1 MLGAMKLAHL
11 SDLHFGRHTSRTK
24 LESLANDIVSQSPD
38 ILVNTGDI
46 TDRGTTFQFRWARD
60 FIVSLGIPFVSV
72 PGNREV
78 AFTAVW
84 EWMIPRLAMR
94 RYQSFFG
101 AVDRVAHYV
110 EGSEVLLLG
119 LNSVHSFPSWPGSI
133 ARASRYWLRD
143 QASRHPDHVK
153 ILFLHHPVLP
163 VIRASC
169 FWAHNLS
176 DAAEVLN
183 IATQTGIGLILQG
196 HKHRSA
202 VMEIKFPERRA
213 SVVVSACGA
222 PLMSR
227 WDPTYHM
234 VEVADSVIRI
244 RPRTFAS
251 TGFVETGLHEFE
263 LSLNH
268 DSQPEQWPASSL
280 QHPIA

>member
-11 SDLHFGRHTSRTK
+11 SDLHFGRNTSSTK
-24 LESLANDIVSQSPD
+24 LESLAKDLVSQAPD

-46 TDRGTTFQFRWARD
+46 TDRGTTVQFRRARD
-60 FIVSLGIPFVSV
+60 FVDSLGIPLVSV

-78 AFTAVW
+78 AFSAFW

-94 RYQSFFG
+94 RYRSFFG
-101 AVDRVAHYV
+101 STDQVAHYV
-110 EGSEVLLLG
+110 EGSNVLLLG

-133 ARASRYWLRD
+133 ARPSRYWLRD
-143 QASRHPDHVK
+143 QASSHPDHVK

-202 VMEIKFPERRA
+202 VMEIKYPERSA

-234 VEVADSVIRI
+234 VEVSKDRIRI

-251 TGFVETGLHEFE
+251 SGFVETGFHEFE
-263 LSLNH
+263 LNSH
-268 DSQPEQWPASSL
+268 PTPRPE
-280 QHPIA
+280 H

>member
-1 MLGAMKLAHL
+1 MEDSA
-11 SDLHFGRHTSRTK
+11 
-24 LESLANDIVSQSPD
+24 
-38 ILVNTGDI
+38 
-46 TDRGTTFQFRWARD
+46 
-60 FIVSLGIPFVSV
+60 
-72 PGNREV
+72 
-78 AFTAVW
+78 
-84 EWMIPRLAMR
+84 
-94 RYQSFFG
+94 
-101 AVDRVAHYV
+101 
-110 EGSEVLLLG
+110 VLLLG

-133 ARASRYWLRD
+133 SRASRYWLKE
-143 QASRHPDHVK
+143 QATRYPDHVK

-202 VMEIKFPERRA
+202 VMEITFPERNA

-234 VEVADSVIRI
+234 VEVLNQVIRI
-244 RPRTFAS
+244 RPRTFSAN
-251 TGFVETGLHEFE
+251 GFVETGLHEFPIN
-263 LSLNH
+263 SRPS
-268 DSQPEQWPASSL
+268 SQPQRQSESSL
-280 QHPIA
+280 PHPTA